1 MAHLN
6 PKLTHLILELAHSN
20 LRKRSRKS
28 RRRRGK
34 RKRRGGRKGRGR
46 EESGNTNGSNKKY

>member
-20 LRKRSRKS
+20 LRKRSRK

-46 EESGNTNGSNKKY
+46 EESRTTNGSNKKY